1 MPESERLLGA
11 CFPPADSV
19 GIEQQMAQVA
29 GGEALAAL
37 PRTTGRMP
45 SIPLLFPTYICTV
58 CFFFPPSAEK
68 KKKKK
73 TCDTFLAGIYT
84 SKYFLCV
91 YSQDEMIFNELSVS
105 ENSSVNQQG
114 CRQFLPYVGLHLYRR
129 ICFCE
134 DQRSAFL
141 SSLMC

>member
-45 SIPLLFPTYICTV
+45 SIPLLFPTYICTGF
-58 CFFFPPSAEK
+58 FFFPPSAEK
-68 KKKKK
+68 KKKKRPAIPSWLVF
-73 TCDTFLAGIYT
+73 TRVNIFYVYT
-84 SKYFLCV
+84 VRMK
-91 YSQDEMIFNELSVS
+91 
-105 ENSSVNQQG
+105 
-114 CRQFLPYVGLHLYRR
+114 
-129 ICFCE
+129 
-134 DQRSAFL
+134 
-141 SSLMC
+141 